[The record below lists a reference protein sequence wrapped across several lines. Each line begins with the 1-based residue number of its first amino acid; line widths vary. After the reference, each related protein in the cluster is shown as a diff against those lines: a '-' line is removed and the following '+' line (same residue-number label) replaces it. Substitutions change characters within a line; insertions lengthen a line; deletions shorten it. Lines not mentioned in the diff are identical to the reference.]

1 MKLYH
6 GTNCSSAQNIFKE
19 GINLKYSKPYLD
31 FGSGFYTTPSYEH
44 AAITALRVTDKY
56 NAKNGTNE
64 EPYIVEIDFDCRKAN
79 LTMISYPRHC
89 KEWGNFILNN
99 RLTDKTLKA
108 YNITVHNQDAR
119 YDVCWGEIAD
129 GNIVNIAYQVNEG
142 IISLEDVD
150 FNNFL
155 KANGR
160 VFPLQYSFHTPKA
173 ISCINVLSCGTIHN
187 KQKYQDKIGRR

>member
-1 MKLYH
+1 MMESIDDKSSFVYGDIYFLCEHLWDDWLITGYLGQEIGIKL
-6 GTNCSSAQNIFKE
+6 A
-19 GINLKYSKPYLD
+19 
-31 FGSGFYTTPSYEH
+31 TPSYEH
-44 AAITALRVTDKY
+44 AAITALRTTDKY

-79 LTMISYPRHC
+79 LTMMSYPRHC

-129 GNIVNIAYQVNEG
+129 GNIVNIA
-142 IISLEDVD
+142 
-150 FNNFL
+150 
-155 KANGR
+155 
-160 VFPLQYSFHTPKA
+160 
-173 ISCINVLSCGTIHN
+173 
-187 KQKYQDKIGRR
+187 